1 VVQVGQVVLEG
12 DLAVAVAV
20 AAQSARASSV
30 SSSAQWS
37 NWSNLWHSASIR
49 SSIYTFGTPG
59 RALGRRLRRDRT
71 VA

>member
-1 VVQVGQVVLEG
+1 M
-12 DLAVAVAV
+12 
-20 AAQSARASSV
+20 ASSV

-37 NWSNLWHSASIR
+37 NWSNLWHSAAIR
-49 SSIYTFGTPG
+49 SSIYTFGTLG